1 MSLTDTFSWI
11 LHGDADSVVYLRTAQ
26 EFVDLIIEKLPNT
39 TVRFDTARGE
49 DHAFDH
55 LKTSWELHAIGAL
68 DFVKQSWL
76 EA

>member
-1 MSLTDTFSWI
+1 M
-11 LHGDADSVVYLRTAQ
+11 HLRTTQ
-26 EFVDLIIEKLPNT
+26 EFVDLIREKLPDT
-39 TVRFDTARGE
+39 MVRFDVANGE

-68 DFVKQSWL
+68 DFVKEAWL

>member
-1 MSLTDTFSWI
+1 MV
-11 LHGDADSVVYLRTAQ
+11 HLRATK
-26 EFVDLIIEKLPNT
+26 EFVDLIREKLPDT
-39 TVRFDTARGE
+39 TVRLDVASGE